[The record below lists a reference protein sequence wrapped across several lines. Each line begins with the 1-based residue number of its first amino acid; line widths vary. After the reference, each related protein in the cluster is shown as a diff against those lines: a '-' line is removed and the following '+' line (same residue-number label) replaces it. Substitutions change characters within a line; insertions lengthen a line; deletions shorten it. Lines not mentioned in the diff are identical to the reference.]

1 VHPPNPQLGLLERR
15 VRPLGALPAMGDG
28 VRPAN
33 TRPIGRTESATVLF
47 DVGGEW
53 HSQRWQLLRPH
64 GLQPLRPHSAPFA
77 PMHPPE
83 QSSSTQS
90 GAFPGDFSMTRW
102 DVLGR
107 LDAAGRRPAV
117 VGRRRP
123 IQRKR
128 WRSGPS
134 HTTQQLIT
142 PASPTCAQQEGA
154 FNCRPL
160 FQAVLPTND
169 QTRTH
174 LLHSRERRLRGSP
187 ECRLTAGPTASVWSG
202 QTRPE

>member
-134 HTTQQLIT
+134 HTTQPSTAGRSSRLSFQRTIRQGHTSCILGREGCAVRQNVGSLRARP
-142 PASPTCAQQEGA
+142 PASGRGRRVRNNVPC
-154 FNCRPL
+154 
-160 FQAVLPTND
+160 LPD
-169 QTRTH
+169 LPR
-174 LLHSRERRLRGSP
+174 
-187 ECRLTAGPTASVWSG
+187 SG
-202 QTRPE
+202 